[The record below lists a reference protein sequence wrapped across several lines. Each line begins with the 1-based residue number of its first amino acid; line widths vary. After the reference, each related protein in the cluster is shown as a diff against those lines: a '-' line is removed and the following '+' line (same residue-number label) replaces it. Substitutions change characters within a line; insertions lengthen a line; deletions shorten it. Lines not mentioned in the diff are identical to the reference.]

1 MNMHNPQPTHAE
13 MTIPSHSCPSP
24 KESSSS
30 ISLPE
35 DTSGVSFFH
44 NLEEGLPVEEVHRR
58 ALEARKCLAHAQRAL
73 SFYLVDMEKRALY
86 RHFGCSSVFQ
96 YGELYLE
103 LAPHTIAEYLRSGK
117 EMATLPLLAA
127 ACEKGEISPSKIREI
142 SRVAVPEPE
151 EAWLSIARN
160 STYRQIE
167 KLVPLTPRGG
177 LPPAA
182 SMKTPAAAGISHSS
196 AAVMNHNPE
205 KSTGENGVYAP
216 RQAALPD
223 SGGNTMQEGE
233 AKEPQDPRLSWRP
246 DVEPVQGA
254 GPLRYH
260 TKLVLE
266 LEHDRLAII
275 TRALEKARQESGEK
289 ERGALLEYIARA
301 FLEKSP
307 SGGGESV
314 PYRVT
319 IHHLPESGV
328 AWTEAGGGPGSSSGP
343 RYVQASTLEEALCD
357 AEILDL
363 GEPGG
368 IFPRNPVDSPPF
380 GLPGPCVED
389 PNGEKRPVMDVH
401 TPPLQSLEEGRHGPR
416 LRRTIPLTLRRQVLE
431 RDERRCT
438 APGCGHG
445 NYLALHHIISV
456 AAGGK
461 DHAQNITTTCFR
473 CHRALHR
480 NMLFVEGDAPGALVW
495 KNRYGEVIK
504 GGAPRERYAAH
515 PFPHH

>member
-1 MNMHNPQPTHAE
+1 MYMHNPQPTQAE
-13 MTIPSHSCPSP
+13 MIIPSHSCPSP
-24 KESSSS
+24 EESFPS
-30 ISLPE
+30 P
-35 DTSGVSFFH
+35 FFH
-44 NLEEGLPVEEVHRR
+44 PIEEGLPAEEVHRR
-58 ALEARKCLAHAQRAL
+58 AVLARKHLAHAQRAL

-103 LAPHTIAEYLRSGK
+103 LAPHTIAEHLRSGK
-117 EMATLPLLAA
+117 EMAKLPLLAA
-127 ACEKGEISPSKIREI
+127 ACEKGEISSSKIREI
-142 SRVAVPEPE
+142 SRVAVPETE
-151 EAWLSIARN
+151 EAWLAIARL

-182 SMKTPAAAGISHSS
+182 GVNAATRVSCRTSSSTVMDRGHEAYAGGQASYTI
-196 AAVMNHNPE
+196 P
-205 KSTGENGVYAP
+205 GEDTV
-216 RQAALPD
+216 RRVET
-223 SGGNTMQEGE
+223 SGLIE
-233 AKEPQDPRLSWRP
+233 RP
-246 DVEPVQGA
+246 DGEPVQGV
-254 GPLRYH
+254 GPRQYH

-289 ERGALLEYIARA
+289 ERGALFEYIARV

-307 SGGGESV
+307 SEGGESA

-328 AWTEAGGGPGSSSGP
+328 AWTESGEGSSSGP
-343 RYVQASTLEEALCD
+343 RYIPASTLEEALCD

-368 IFPRNPVDSPPF
+368 AHPQDYEEPFPSAQ
-380 GLPGPCVED
+380 LPGRD
-389 PNGEKRPVMDVH
+389 IAS
-401 TPPLQSLEEGRHGPR
+401 PPLQSREEGRHGPR
-416 LRRTIPLTLRRQVLE
+416 MRRTIPLTLRRQVLE

-445 NYLALHHIISV
+445 NYLALHHIIPV

-461 DHAQNITTTCFR
+461 DNAQNITTTCFR
-473 CHRALHR
+473 CHRALHK
-480 NMLFVEGDAPGALVW
+480 NMLFVKGEAPGALVW
-495 KNRYGEVIK
+495 KNRHGEVIK
-504 GGAPRERYAAH
+504 GGAPLPGCAAH
-515 PFPHH
+515 L